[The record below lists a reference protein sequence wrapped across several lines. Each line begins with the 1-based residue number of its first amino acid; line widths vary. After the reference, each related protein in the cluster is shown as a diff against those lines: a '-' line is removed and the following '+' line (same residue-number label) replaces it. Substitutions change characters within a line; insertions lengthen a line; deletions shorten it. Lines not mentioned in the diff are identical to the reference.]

1 VKGFWKGLMI
11 GPLSLVIFH
20 LGLAYLG
27 GLPPFYYLK
36 YHSLEANLEAIEGV
50 EVTIPYLVRGWVLPD
65 LYDGALLSA
74 ASLSRD
80 GLVRVGPQVA
90 FVKVNRNVVMVDR
103 EREGK
108 LACEVW
114 RNED

>member
-1 VKGFWKGLMI
+1 M
-11 GPLSLVIFH
+11 
-20 LGLAYLG
+20 
-27 GLPPFYYLK
+27 
-36 YHSLEANLEAIEGV
+36 
-50 EVTIPYLVRGWVLPD
+50 LPD
-65 LYDGALLSA
+65 LYDGALFSA
-74 ASLSRD
+74 APLSRD
-80 GLVRVGPQVA
+80 GLVRVGPQAA